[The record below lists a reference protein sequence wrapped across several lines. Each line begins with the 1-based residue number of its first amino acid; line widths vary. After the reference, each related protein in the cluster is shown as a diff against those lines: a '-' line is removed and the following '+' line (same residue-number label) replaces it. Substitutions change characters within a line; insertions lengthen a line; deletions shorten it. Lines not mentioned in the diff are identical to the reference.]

1 MPDHHPASIGPLA
14 SLPGAATLPER
25 VRGVLGQLQEL
36 LASELTPELDRLL
49 VTLEDEVFANA
60 RLARNPALQ
69 SGFLETV
76 RLLQVHRNEFAP
88 AFLTG
93 LQEALVGIRDRRAE
107 SPGPELAPSVDTMRL
122 VAHNEVDEDSELN
135 SIALRH
141 EARAGLPLMLLGQ
154 RFGVLA
160 GAPAFEPAALPV
172 GPRNLGRL
180 LARACDVLQVNKP
193 TRVQLYGLFDHQLMS
208 GYEGLVEKMN
218 GVMDAANV
226 LPGLTF
232 VPLRPRRRSAAADA
246 THAASPHD
254 APATPHGAG
263 SGDAPRSY
271 TAWAGEPGQAAQTGQ
286 AGESE
291 TLALLRQLLAER
303 RHLID
308 QLANTNQTPRIALAT
323 ADVDAALSSLQ
334 ARPATSQSQRSV
346 GDIRQALLAQSRL
359 QLGHAA
365 TLSREDGDTF
375 ELLGLL
381 YAELGRELRQGAPST
396 ALLDRLKVPLLRV
409 ALQDQGF
416 FVRQQHPAR
425 QLLDAVAEAGAVWQA
440 DDDADPQ
447 FAAQL
452 QSAVDHV
459 VTHYDGD
466 DAVFESANQQLQK
479 HLQGMVR
486 KAEVSERR
494 HVEAARGR
502 DKLELAKQRAGD
514 TVTRAVGSGSVPKFL
529 RTLLDQAWTDVL
541 TLVLLRHG
549 EDSKEWREH
558 VQATSQIIAATVQ
571 GQSPP
576 PDLAPR
582 IEQSLGLVGY
592 HGEDALAIVRSLTGA
607 GDDSDDPASRTELAI
622 KIKSRARLGADTAP
636 KSPPPPPRSPREQE
650 CYEHLRSLPFGTWL
664 EFSINQQGDVVR
676 RRLAWFSP
684 RTGHALF
691 VNQRGHRVDDGRG
704 ELNLDRVARLFAA
717 DQVRVVT
724 ADRGRLIDRAW
735 KGALKALSNFGTP
748 SSKEREA

>member
-1 MPDHHPASIGPLA
+1 MPDHHPASTGFATSPD
-14 SLPGAATLPER
+14 AALPER
-25 VRGVLGQLQEL
+25 VRTILGQLHAR
-36 LASELTPELDRLL
+36 LANELTPDLDRLL
-49 VTLEDEVFANA
+49 VTLEEEVFDNA

-69 SGFLETV
+69 SGFLDTV
-76 RLLQVHRNEFAP
+76 RSLQVHRNEFAP
-88 AFLTG
+88 ALLGG
-93 LQEALVGIRDRRAE
+93 LQEALLAIRQ
-107 SPGPELAPSVDTMRL
+107 PGRDGTDAPVVPSLDTMQL
-122 VAHNEVDEDSELN
+122 VAHNEIDANTELD

-172 GPRNLGRL
+172 GPRKLGRL
-180 LARACDVLQVNKP
+180 LARACDVLQVNTP
-193 TRVQLYGLFDHQLMS
+193 TRLQLYGIYDRQLMS
-208 GYEGLVEKMN
+208 GYEGLVENMN
-218 GVMDAANV
+218 AVLDAAKV

-232 VPLRPRRRSAAADA
+232 VPLRPRRRSANASVEVPAARG
-246 THAASPHD
+246 AAEPHGTG
-254 APATPHGAG
+254 APA
-263 SGDAPRSY
+263 APGTY
-271 TAWAGEPGQAAQTGQ
+271 TAWAGEPGQAGPTDDP
-286 AGESE
+286 E
-291 TLALLRQLLAER
+291 TLGLLRQLLAER
-303 RHLID
+303 RQLIE
-308 QLANTNQTPRIALAT
+308 QLSNNNQTPRIALAT
-323 ADVDAALSSLQ
+323 ADVDAALGSLQ
-334 ARPATSQSQRSV
+334 SRPPTSQAPRSV
-346 GDIRQALLAQSRL
+346 SDIRQALLAQSRL

-365 TLSREDGDTF
+365 MLSREDSDTF

-466 DAVFESANQQLQK
+466 EAVFESANQQLQK
-479 HLQGMVR
+479 HLQAMVR

-502 DKLELAKQRAGD
+502 DKLELAKQRASD
-514 TVTRAVGSGSVPKFL
+514 TVTRAVGSASVPRFL
-529 RTLLDQAWTDVL
+529 RGLLDQAWTDVL

-549 EDSKEWREH
+549 DDSQEWREH
-558 VQATSQIIAATVQ
+558 AQATSQIIAATVH
-571 GQSPP
+571 GQPP
-576 PDLAPR
+576 PPELAGR

-592 HGEDALAIVRSLTGA
+592 HGEDAKAIVRSLTGV

-622 KIKSRARLGADTAP
+622 KIKGRARLGADAAP
-636 KSPPPPPRSPREQE
+636 KAPPAPPRSPREQE
-650 CYEHLRSLPFGTWL
+650 CYELLRNLPFGSWL

-691 VNQRGHRVDDGRG
+691 VNQRGHRVEDGRG
-704 ELNLDRVARLFAA
+704 DLNLDHVARLFAA
-717 DQVRVVT
+717 GQVRVVT

-735 KGALKALSNFGTP
+735 KGALNALSSFGNT
-748 SSKEREA
+748 SNTEAGE